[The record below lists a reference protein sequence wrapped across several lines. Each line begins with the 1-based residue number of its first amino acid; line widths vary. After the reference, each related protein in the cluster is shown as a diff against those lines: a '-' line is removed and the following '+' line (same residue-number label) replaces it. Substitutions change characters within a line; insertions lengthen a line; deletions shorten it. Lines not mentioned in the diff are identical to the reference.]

1 LKKLFWFLLFA
12 ATLTGCQTI
21 HYYGQAVEGQSRL
34 LLKRQPISE
43 IMSDPESPEFLRKR
57 LTLILAAREFAKN
70 ELQLPVANNYLTYV
84 DLGQSYVAWN
94 VFAAPEFSLTPKTWC
109 YPFVGCAAYRGYF
122 SETNALQYAE
132 SLRNQGYEVYVGG
145 VTAYSTLGWFND
157 PVLSTFIRF
166 SEAHSITL
174 IFHELAHQV
183 LYVKD
188 DTAFNESFATFVEQ
202 EGLSRW
208 QKISGSSRI
217 FNEYLNHNRSQR
229 LFVELIMRSRRELE
243 LLYRTNLSPSEKREK
258 KASIFFELRNEFNR
272 LKSKQNELS
281 AYEGWVNQPLNNAKI
296 SSVVAYHDLV
306 PAFSKLLSGIDGDL
320 NRFYRVCRKLTE
332 KKKDERHRI
341 LRSLVGKEPEQVM
354 KTLRVFHLDS

>member
-1 LKKLFWFLLFA
+1 
-12 ATLTGCQTI
+12 
-21 HYYGQAVEGQSRL
+21 
-34 LLKRQPISE
+34 
-43 IMSDPESPEFLRKR
+43 
-57 LTLILAAREFAKN
+57 
-70 ELQLPVANNYLTYV
+70 
-84 DLGQSYVAWN
+84 
-94 VFAAPEFSLTPKTWC
+94 
-109 YPFVGCAAYRGYF
+109 
-122 SETNALQYAE
+122 
-132 SLRNQGYEVYVGG
+132 
-145 VTAYSTLGWFND
+145 
-157 PVLSTFIRF
+157 
-166 SEAHSITL
+166 
-174 IFHELAHQV
+174 
-183 LYVKD
+183 
-188 DTAFNESFATFVEQ
+188 
-202 EGLSRW
+202 
-208 QKISGSSRI
+208 
-217 FNEYLNHNRSQR
+217 
-229 LFVELIMRSRRELE
+229 